1 MEEISEKENSE
12 EGVGEMEEI
21 SWKLIDT
28 YFNENPDNLVSH
40 HLNSY
45 NDFFSTGI
53 NRIFKEN
60 NPVRFIERPKKGE
73 PNAKQN
79 QCLLYLG
86 GKDGKKIYFGKP
98 MIYDNNYTHYMYP
111 NDARLRNMW
120 YGVTIHYDVE
130 VDIIYYV
137 NEKEIIETHEIKR
150 VYLGRFPIMV
160 QSNLCILKSLSP
172 EVRFN
177 MGECRND
184 YGGYFIIAGKEKC
197 IVSQEKFGNNMLYIR
212 KNSANDIYSYSAE
225 VRSVSEDASKP
236 MRTTS
241 VKIIAPSTVLE
252 NGQFV
257 VAVPNVRKPVPLF
270 ILMRALGVISDKDII
285 RTCLLDLN
293 ENNGYINQFINSI
306 HDCHE
311 IYNQSN
317 ALNYIASFTKRKTL
331 VGVIE
336 ILSDY
341 FLPHV
346 GVMNFLEKAYY
357 VGYMIYKMLK
367 VSNGLELPT
376 DRDNFRFKRIELS
389 GSLIYD
395 LFREY
400 YLIQKQKITLTID
413 AEYYYAA
420 VRYQEMDFPN
430 LIKLNH
436 VLIFKNRLVE
446 SGFLKAFKGNWGE
459 TEHTKRVGVVQDLNR
474 LSWNTFISHLRKINL
489 PLDPTSKVV
498 GPRLLNSSQ
507 WGFIDPLDTPD
518 GGNIGLHKH
527 LTITAIVTTNVSSA
541 TVIQWLRENIPLK
554 LLMECSPEYMYSCS
568 KFFVNG
574 IWIGVVENSIEI
586 VDKLKLFRRNGV
598 IPVFISI
605 AFNIEQ
611 NEVHLFSDGG
621 RLMRPIYYIDKHGA
635 SFQRKEMVALLR
647 ESKLSWTAMI
657 SGNGKKSDSP
667 FSIVDNKLYN
677 VAELFSDKSEKT
689 LHKYKSLVDYIDTSE
704 EETTLIATTQEEMT
718 KSRVHGGLKYT
729 HVEIHPSLILG
740 VLGNQIVYPQHNPIA
755 RNAFSCGQSKQAVSL
770 YHSNYQMR
778 IDKMGVVLNY
788 GQIPLIKSRYMHYIN
803 KEQQPYGINTI
814 VAIMSYTGYNV
825 EDAILINEGSV
836 KRGLFRTTYLSMYE
850 THEESAGKGNS
861 QINSF
866 FANIQK
872 HTVTGIKPG
881 VDYSLLDDNGMIK
894 ENTPL
899 NDKVALIGKLIMD
912 PENKNV
918 YIDDSVTPKKGQ
930 LGYVDKSFIT
940 EGETGT
946 KIAKIR
952 VREERI
958 PALGDKMASRV
969 GQKGTIGL
977 IIPEENMPFTA
988 DGIRPDLIINPHAL
1002 PSRMTIG
1009 QLIESLFGKACCTYG
1024 TFGDCTAF
1032 STKGANTDLYGKMLT
1047 HAGFHSSGN
1056 QLLYN
1061 GMTGEQLTSDIF
1073 IGPTYYM
1080 RLKHMVKD
1088 KINYRALGPRTSL
1101 TRQPVQ
1107 GRANDGGLRIGEM
1120 ERDGVL
1126 GHGASYFLNE
1136 SFLIR
1141 GDEYFMAVCNKTG
1154 NVAIYNP
1161 SKNLFFSP
1169 AIDGPLKFN
1178 TNIDGSQHVN
1188 NLSRFGRSFSIV
1200 RVPYAMKLLMQELMV
1215 LNIHMKIITDEN
1227 VDQLM
1232 SMSYSSNYKLLLN
1245 PSSENPNKIDSFSAI
1260 TKYENAISQHAPA
1273 SKTMKISKPRSTP
1286 SSDESFKTPVTGTP
1300 YSEGDFAEL
1309 PMDSQAIEQRQK
1321 EEREEREEKE
1331 KNDLLSGFI
1340 EELPESPDYPPDV
1353 SPAFNPDN
1361 TPESNEENILEFKEE
1376 PAVVS
1381 ANEDLEGDAE
1391 KQSGE
1396 VKKISI
1402 DSSSVS
1408 TPEVSSVSS
1417 PVVSSVST
1425 PSVSSVS
1432 SPVESSSVST
1442 P

>member
-1 MEEISEKENSE
+1 
-12 EGVGEMEEI
+12 
-21 SWKLIDT
+21 
-28 YFNENPDNLVSH
+28 
-40 HLNSY
+40 
-45 NDFFSTGI
+45 
-53 NRIFKEN
+53 
-60 NPVRFIERPKKGE
+60 
-73 PNAKQN
+73 
-79 QCLLYLG
+79 
-86 GKDGKKIYFGKP
+86 
-98 MIYDNNYTHYMYP
+98 
-111 NDARLRNMW
+111 MW
-120 YGVTIHYDVE
+120 YGITIHYDVD

-137 NEKEIIETHEIKR
+137 DDKEIKETHLIQK

-160 QSNLCILKSLSP
+160 QSNLCILKSLTP

-197 IVSQEKFGNNMLYIR
+197 IVSQEKFANNMIYIR
-212 KNSANDIYSYSAE
+212 KNSKDDIYSHSAE

-236 MRTTS
+236 TRTTS
-241 VKIIAPSTVLE
+241 VKMIAPTSVLE

-257 VAVPNVRKPVPLF
+257 VAIPNVRKPIPLF
-270 ILMRALGVISDKDII
+270 IVMRALGVISDKDII
-285 RTCLLDLN
+285 QTCLLNLD
-293 ENNGYINQFINSI
+293 ENKGYINLFINSI

-311 IYNQSN
+311 IYNQTTS
-317 ALNYIASFTKRKTL
+317 LNYIASFTKRKTL
-331 VGVIE
+331 IGVLE

-341 FLPHV
+341 FLPHI
-346 GVMNFLEKAYY
+346 GEMKFLEKAYY

-367 VSNGLELPT
+367 VYTGIELPT

-413 AEYYYAA
+413 AEHYYATG
-420 VRYQEMDFPN
+420 RYQKTDFPN

-436 VLIFKNRLVE
+436 ALIFKKRIVE

-527 LTITAIVTTNVSSA
+527 LTITAAVSTHVSASLFIDWLKSNTT
-541 TVIQWLRENIPLK
+541 LK
-554 LLMECSPEYMYSCS
+554 LLMECSPEYMYSCT

-574 IWIGVVENSIEI
+574 IWIGVIDNSIEI
-586 VDKLKLFRRNGV
+586 VENLKLLRRNGV
-598 IPVFISI
+598 IPVFTSIS
-605 AFNIEQ
+605 FNNEQ
-611 NEVHLFSDGG
+611 NEIHIYSDAG
-621 RLMRPIYYIDKHGA
+621 RLMRPIYYIDKDGP
-635 SFQRKEMVALLR
+635 SFQREEVVNLLNTK
-647 ESKLSWTAMI
+647 KLSWTNI
-657 SGNGKKSDSP
+657 VSGYGKKSDAS
-667 FSIVDNKLYN
+667 FSIKDNALYDLTDLFD
-677 VAELFSDKSEKT
+677 VSAEKSSKT
-689 LHKYKSLVDYIDTSE
+689 LKKYKSVIDYVDTSE
-704 EETTLIATTQEEMT
+704 EETSLIATTEEIAT
-718 KSRVHGGLKYT
+718 TGATGGLQYT
-729 HVEIHPSLILG
+729 HIEIHPSLILG
-740 VLGNQIVYPQHNPIA
+740 VMGNQIVYPEHNPIA

-788 GQIPLIKSRYMHYIN
+788 GQIPLIKSRYMNYIN
-803 KEQQPYGINTI
+803 KEEQPYGVNTI

-825 EDAILINEGSV
+825 EDAILVNQGSV
-836 KRGLFRTTYLSMYE
+836 NRGLFRTTYLSMYE
-850 THEESAGKGNS
+850 THEESISKGNS

-866 FANIQK
+866 FANVQK
-872 HTVTGIKPG
+872 HSVSGIKPG
-881 VDYSLLDDNGMIK
+881 VDYSFLDDNGMIK

-899 NDKVALIGKLIMD
+899 NDKIALIGKLITD
-912 PENKNV
+912 PDNKDV

-930 LGYVDKSFIT
+930 LGFVDKAFIT

-958 PALGDKMASRV
+958 PAIGDKMASRV

-1009 QLIESLFGKACCTYG
+1009 QLIESLFGKACCMHG

-1032 STKGANTDLYGKMLT
+1032 SIKGSNTDLYGKMLT
-1047 HAGFHSSGN
+1047 NMGFHSSGN
-1056 QLLYN
+1056 QLLCN
-1061 GMTGEQLTSDIF
+1061 GMTGEQLSSDIF

-1169 AIDGPLKFN
+1169 AIDGPIKFN
-1178 TNIDGSQHVN
+1178 TNVDGTQNVE

-1245 PSSENPNKIDSFSAI
+1245 PSSENPTKIDGNAAI
-1260 TKYENAISQHAPA
+1260 TKYNNIISENVKNTK
-1273 SKTMKISKPRSTP
+1273 SKSKIPSPDFNQSPFSDSDNTP
-1286 SSDESFKTPVTGTP
+1286 IKVEAVPYSSD
-1300 YSEGDFAEL
+1300 DFFEAAHDVQRLEEISAE
-1309 PMDSQAIEQRQK
+1309 EEQK
-1321 EEREEREEKE
+1321 EKEAKEKE
-1331 KNDLLSGFI
+1331 LLLSDII
-1340 EELPESPDYPPDV
+1340 EELPNEVPNEVPNDSYTSPGYPEGV
-1353 SPAFNPDN
+1353 SPAYNPN
-1361 TPESNEENILEFKEE
+1361 AENESILEFKEE
-1376 PAVVS
+1376 EKEEEKGVV
-1381 ANEDLEGDAE
+1381 EKGGDV
-1391 KQSGE
+1391 SGST
-1396 VKKISI
+1396 KKIVI
-1402 DSSSVS
+1402 SSS
-1408 TPEVSSVSS
+1408 
-1417 PVVSSVST
+1417 
-1425 PSVSSVS
+1425 
-1432 SPVESSSVST
+1432 SSSSE
-1442 P
+1442 PSSSSSSSE